1 MSRALGRA
9 DPWARV
15 EAHRAAELPSKGD
28 FHLMRRLNARTY
40 LACLVACLSLLL
52 PGIVTELRGA
62 QASQQGRFE
71 PPRIM
76 DQDFRPMPGTYHYA
90 FRFNGLGIGSAWVS
104 LEQNDDRYVIQFQ
117 ARTSSAIDRIYPVR
131 YSGRN
136 VTETAALSPVGTR
149 IISRVRS
156 TSKDTSI
163 HFDRDGTIRS
173 VRTESKKNGPL
184 ENEVRE
190 IQAESYTVDP
200 LSVIHLLRGIDWRP
214 GMEQRVQM
222 FTGKSRYESRF
233 ACTGEKVVE
242 VGGKKRRAWE
252 IVQESRKLDDQGRET
267 EEEKKERNL
276 LIYLSADEARD
287 VLMIDARRAM
297 GHFLV
302 VLEGFKPAGQKARPA
317 TESAGRN

>member
-1 MSRALGRA
+1 
-9 DPWARV
+9 
-15 EAHRAAELPSKGD
+15 
-28 FHLMRRLNARTY
+28 MRRFGGRTY
-40 LACLVACLSLLL
+40 LACLVVSLSLLL
-52 PGIVTELRGA
+52 LGIAVELKG
-62 QASQQGRFE
+62 SQPQQQRFE
-71 PPRIM
+71 PPRLV
-76 DQDFRPMPGTYHYA
+76 DPDFRPEQGTYRYA
-90 FRFNGLGIGSAWVS
+90 FRFNGLGIGSAWVR
-104 LEQNDDRYVIQFQ
+104 LEQSSGRYVIQFR

-136 VTETAALSPVGTR
+136 ITEMDELSPVGTR

-163 HFDRDGTIRS
+163 HFGSDGTITS

-184 ENEVRE
+184 ENEVRK
-190 IQAESYTVDP
+190 IQAESYTADP

-214 GMEQRVQM
+214 GMDQSVQV
-222 FTGKSRYESRF
+222 FTGKSRYATRF

-242 VGGKKRRAWE
+242 VGGEKRRAWE
-252 IVQESRKLDDQGRET
+252 IVQESRKLDDQEEET
-267 EEEKKERNL
+267 EEKRKERNL

-302 VLEGFKPAGQKARPA
+302 VMEGFEPAEQKDRTSTGSAR
-317 TESAGRN
+317 RN